1 MNWQGKRIL
10 ITGCTGF
17 LGQEL
22 LNHLSQSS
30 AEIFALVRPSS
41 QTQSLRGVLPPHR
54 ILEAATTT
62 PDILKAVSTAQPD
75 LILHCAGR
83 VLTDHRPDDMDD
95 LLTSNI
101 ILFSAL
107 LEAMAQ
113 QGTIR
118 MVNVGTYLENAE
130 DGSLDPNSLY
140 AASKRAALEILR
152 YYQRSNPA
160 QVITVK
166 PSVIYGPNDPRL
178 RLLRLLIDATV
189 NKRELKLS
197 PGHQLLDL
205 VHVDDVISAMELA
218 AQRIFGAEPDHSIIE
233 EYFAISGTP
242 VSLRD
247 LVAQVEKIT
256 GGEINVSW
264 GAVPYKISEVMSPYV
279 KGPRVPGWYPEY
291 CLTKGIQ
298 QMITAGSST

>member
-22 LNHLSQSS
+22 LLHLSKSA

-41 QTQSLRGVLPPHR
+41 QTGTLQAVLPPAR

-62 PDILKAVSTAQPD
+62 SDILNAVSTAQPD

-101 ILFSAL
+101 LLFSAL
-107 LEAMAQ
+107 LEAMAR
-113 QGTIR
+113 QGAIR

-152 YYQRSNPA
+152 YYQRTNPT

-178 RLLRLLIDATV
+178 RLLRLLIAATV

-218 AQRIFGAEPDHSIIE
+218 AQRIFNTQPDHSIVE
-233 EYFAISGTP
+233 EYFAVSGTP
-242 VSLRD
+242 LSLRQ
-247 LVAQVEKIT
+247 LVAQVEAVT
-256 GGEINVSW
+256 GSEINASW
-264 GAVPYKISEVMSPYV
+264 GAVPYKTSEVMSPYV
-279 KGPRVPGWYPEY
+279 QGPRVPGWHPVYS
-291 CLTKGIQ
+291 LTQGIQ
-298 QMITAGSST
+298 QMITAGNSA